1 MTVRSNERYVREMLC
16 GKVSGSH
23 MGLWLL
29 VPEYLRLGGWDLVRG
44 LFPDRGDI
52 PARLAMQMVN
62 ESALCVNR
70 VRKKDSLCH
79 QGFSLV
85 NGLSFLATDES
96 IHRILDA
103 KPISDYA
110 DFQSALMKIRMLD
123 GHYGDGGRILAIDP
137 HRIGSA
143 TKRTMV
149 QKKKRPELP
158 SAKMMQT
165 FFCNDTGTGQPLAF
179 TLSASGKTC
188 SQATIQLLDMVG
200 EVMGHQKALVLADKE
215 HFTTEIAEYFEGSP
229 AVDILMPAPDL
240 KGIRE
245 RITGLDYR
253 QLWPGYSVAE
263 TAFSFR
269 NSDRKLRL
277 IVQRESAAGKQD
289 IYKSFLTT
297 SDKEPEELL
306 SVAYPKRWAIE
317 EFFNSEGDMGWNR
330 ASTFNLNIR
339 YGRQSLALLAQA
351 AAFRLRK
358 NLPEP
363 CKNWTAAMLSEK
375 LFTNMEG
382 DIRVRGDSII
392 VTYYKD
398 HEILGLREKYKNIS
412 RQLENENISP
422 KIPWL
427 FDYKLEFRF
436 K

>member
-1 MTVRSNERYVREMLC
+1 VTVRNNERYLRGMLSD
-16 GKVSGSH
+16 KVSGSH

-44 LFPDRGDI
+44 LFGDDGDI

-62 ESALCVNR
+62 ESALCLNR

-85 NGLSFLATDES
+85 NGLSFLATDEGV
-96 IHRILDA
+96 HRVLGG
-103 KPISDYA
+103 KSVSDYEG
-110 DFQSALMKIRMLD
+110 FQSALMGIRMLD
-123 GHYGDGGRILAIDP
+123 GHYGDGERVLAIDP

-143 TKRTMV
+143 TKRAMV
-149 QKKKRPELP
+149 QKKKRPGLP

-165 FFCNDTGTGQPLAF
+165 FFCNDTDTGQPLAF

-188 SQATIQLLDMVG
+188 SKATVQLLDMVAG
-200 EVMGHQKALVLADKE
+200 AMGGQKALVLADKE
-215 HFTTEIAEYFEGSP
+215 HFTREIADYFDGSR
-229 AVDILMPAPDL
+229 AMDILMPAPDT

-245 RITGLDYR
+245 RVPGLDYR
-253 QLWPGYSVAE
+253 ELWPGYSLAE
-263 TAFSFR
+263 TGFSFHGSGR
-269 NSDRKLRL
+269 TLRL
-277 IVQRESAAGKQD
+277 IAQKESAAGRRD
-289 IYKSFLTT
+289 VYRSFLTT
-297 SDKEPEELL
+297 SDRDPGELL
-306 SVAYPKRWAIE
+306 SKVFTKRWTIE
-317 EFFNSEGDMGWNR
+317 EFFNFEGDMGWNR

-363 CKNWTAAMLSEK
+363 YRNWTAAMLSEK
-375 LFTNMEG
+375 VFTNMEG
-382 DIRVRGDSII
+382 DIRVKGDTI
-392 VTYYKD
+392 VITYYKD
-398 HEILGLREKYKNIS
+398 HEILGLREKYHNIS
-412 RQLENENISP
+412 QQLENENISP

-427 FDYKLEFRF
+427 YDYKLEFRF

>member
-1 MTVRSNERYVREMLC
+1 MLS

-44 LFPDRGDI
+44 LFRDGGDI

-70 VRKKDSLCH
+70 IRNKDSLCH

-96 IHRILDA
+96 VHRILDG
-103 KPISDYA
+103 KSVSDYV
-110 DFQSALMKIRMLD
+110 DFQSTLMKIRMLD
-123 GHYGDGGRILAIDP
+123 GHYGYGDRILAIDP
-137 HRIGSA
+137 HRIGST

-188 SQATIQLLDMVG
+188 SQATLQLLDMVG
-200 EVMGHQKALVLADKE
+200 EVMGQQKALVLADKE
-215 HFTTEIAEYFEGSP
+215 HFTREIAEYFEGSRSM
-229 AVDILMPAPDL
+229 DILMPAPDL

-245 RITGLDYR
+245 LITGLDYR
-253 QLWPGYSVAE
+253 ELWPGYSVAE
-263 TAFSFR
+263 TGFSFH
-269 NSDRKLRL
+269 NSDQRLRL
-277 IVQRESAAGKQD
+277 IAQKESVADKQD
-289 IYKSFLTT
+289 VYKPFLTT
-297 SDKEPEELL
+297 SDRDPGELL
-306 SVAYPKRWAIE
+306 SKVFSKRWSIE
-317 EFFNSEGDMGWNR
+317 EFFNSEGNMGWDR

-363 CKNWTAAMLSEK
+363 QSRWTAAMLSEK
-375 LFTNMEG
+375 VFTNMEG
-382 DIRVRGDSII
+382 DIRVRDDKII
-392 VTYYKD
+392 ITYYKD
-398 HEILGLREKYKNIS
+398 HEVLGLRDKYHNIS
-412 RQLENENISP
+412 QQLENENISP

-427 FDYKLEFRF
+427 YDYKLEFRF

>member
-1 MTVRSNERYVREMLC
+1 
-16 GKVSGSH
+16 

-44 LFPDRGDI
+44 LFRDGDDI
-52 PARLAMQMVN
+52 AARLAMQMVN

-96 IHRILDA
+96 VHRILDG
-103 KPISDYA
+103 KSVSDYG

-123 GHYGDGGRILAIDP
+123 GHYGDGERILAIDP
-137 HRIGSA
+137 HRIGST

-165 FFCNDTGTGQPLAF
+165 FFCNDTDTGQPLAF

-188 SQATIQLLDMVG
+188 SQATVQLLDMVG
-200 EVMGHQKALVLADKE
+200 DVLGHQRALVLADKE
-215 HFTTEIAEYFEGSP
+215 HFTREIADYFDGTHGM
-229 AVDILMPAPDL
+229 DILMPAPNQ
-240 KGIRE
+240 KGITE
-245 RITGLDYR
+245 KINNLDYK

-263 TAFSFR
+263 TGFSFQ
-269 NSDRKLRL
+269 NSRQILRL
-277 IVQRESAAGKQD
+277 IAQKEGSKGYEN
-289 IYKSFLTT
+289 YKAFLTT
-297 SDKEPEELL
+297 SNRDAGELL
-306 SVAYPKRWAIE
+306 SKVFSKRWTIE
-317 EFFNSEGDMGWNR
+317 EFFNQEGDMGWNR

-351 AAFRLRK
+351 AAFRLRSK
-358 NLPEP
+358 LPEP
-363 CKNWTAAMLSEK
+363 HRNWTAAMLSEK
-375 LFTNMEG
+375 VFTNMEG
-382 DIRVRGDSII
+382 DIRVKDDTII
-392 VTYYKD
+392 ITYYKD
-398 HEILGLREKYKNIS
+398 HEVLGLREKYHNIS
-412 RQLENENISP
+412 QQLENENISP

-427 FDYKLEFRF
+427 YDFKLKFRF

>member
-1 MTVRSNERYVREMLC
+1 
-16 GKVSGSH
+16 

-44 LFPDRGDI
+44 LFRDGGDI
-52 PARLAMQMVN
+52 PARLAIQMVN

-70 VRKKDSLCH
+70 IRNKDSLCH

-96 IHRILDA
+96 VHRILDG
-103 KPISDYA
+103 KSVSDYV
-110 DFQSALMKIRMLD
+110 DFQSMLMKIRMLD
-123 GHYGDGGRILAIDP
+123 GHYGDGDRILAIDP
-137 HRIGSA
+137 HRIGST

-188 SQATIQLLDMVG
+188 SQATLQLLDMVG
-200 EVMGHQKALVLADKE
+200 EVLGQQKALVLADKE
-215 HFTTEIAEYFEGSP
+215 HFTREIAEYFDGSRSM
-229 AVDILMPAPDL
+229 DILMPAPDL

-245 RITGLDYR
+245 LITGLDYR
-253 QLWPGYSVAE
+253 ELWPGYSVAE
-263 TAFSFR
+263 TAFSFH
-269 NSDRKLRL
+269 NSDQRLRL
-277 IVQRESAAGKQD
+277 IAQKESAADKQD
-289 IYKSFLTT
+289 VYKPFLTT
-297 SDKEPEELL
+297 SDRDPGELL
-306 SVAYPKRWAIE
+306 SKVFSKRWSIE
-317 EFFNSEGDMGWNR
+317 EFFNSEGNMGWDR

-363 CKNWTAAMLSEK
+363 QSRWNAAMLSEK
-375 LFTNMEG
+375 VFTNMEG
-382 DIRVRGDSII
+382 DIRVRDDKII
-392 VTYYKD
+392 ITYYKD
-398 HEILGLREKYKNIS
+398 HEVLGLRDKYHNIS
-412 RQLENENISP
+412 QQLENENISP

-427 FDYKLEFRF
+427 YDYKLEFRF

>member
-1 MTVRSNERYVREMLC
+1 MTVRNNERYLRGMLSD
-16 GKVSGSH
+16 KVSGSH

-44 LFPDRGDI
+44 LFRDAGDI

-62 ESALCVNR
+62 ESALCLNR

-96 IHRILDA
+96 IHRILDG
-103 KPISDYA
+103 KSVSDYGA
-110 DFQSALMKIRMLD
+110 FQAELMRIRMLD
-123 GHYGDGGRILAIDP
+123 GHYGDGERILAIDP
-137 HRIGSA
+137 HRIGSC

-165 FFCNDTGTGQPLAF
+165 FFCSDTGTGQPLAF

-188 SQATIQLLDMVG
+188 SQATVQLLDMVG
-200 EVMGHQKALVLADKE
+200 EVLGQQKALVLADKE
-215 HFTTEIAEYFEGSP
+215 HFTREIADYFDGSQ
-229 AVDILMPAPDL
+229 AMDILMPAPSL
-240 KGIRE
+240 KGMTE
-245 RITGLDYR
+245 RITGLDYT

-263 TAFSFR
+263 TGFSFQ
-269 NSDRKLRL
+269 NSGRALRL
-277 IVQRESAAGKQD
+277 IAQKESAAGIGD
-289 IYKSFLTT
+289 AYKAFLTT
-297 SDKEPEELL
+297 SDKDAGELL
-306 SVAYPKRWAIE
+306 SKVYSKRWAIE
-317 EFFNSEGDMGWNR
+317 EFFNFEGDMGWNR

-358 NLPEP
+358 NLPQP
-363 CKNWTAAMLSEK
+363 YNKWNAAMLSEK
-375 LFTNMEG
+375 VFTNMEG
-382 DIRVRGDSII
+382 DIRVKDDTII

-398 HEILGLREKYKNIS
+398 HEILGIRDKYQNIS
-412 RQLENENISP
+412 QQLENENISP

-427 FDYKLEFRF
+427 YDYKLEFRF